1 MKANTYS
8 MKAEREKLP
17 SGLSVVKTNRTNYLV
32 LADAKGN
39 ELLVSYRSLV
49 AMRVKGE
56 VMVNAAYTRPYASG
70 QGVKACSPTTG
81 KHLSK
86 FGAFG
91 ALDALT
97 VDADKFSKV
106 AATINS
112 ALPHLYNVRGGF

>member
-1 MKANTYS
+1 MRENTYS

-17 SGLSVVKTNRTNYLV
+17 SGLSVVKTNRTNFMV

-49 AMRVKGE
+49 AMRVNGK
-56 VMVNAAYTRPYASG
+56 VMVNSAYTRPYASG
-70 QGVKACSPTTG
+70 QGLKACSPTTG

-91 ALDALT
+91 ALDAMAVAT
-97 VDADKFSKV
+97 EKFSKV
-106 AATINS
+106 AATISS
-112 ALPHLYNVRGGF
+112 ALPHLYNVRGGY